1 MVDKLSVQEESIPD
15 ALSRWRELVPFR
27 RSPPANRRLPS
38 IRTTSGHAVKPYSLL
53 IDSTLS
59 TAVRRPL
66 AGGRGIWS
74 ANTTWSARRLDLD
87 CHGQPSSSPFIPVFN
102 RTQRLPL
109 PQSRPRRSRR
119 DDAARISRRA
129 AVVPPG
135 HTKSS
140 SAASSAAARSPPIS
154 DRGPALSGCGR
165 AAHPTARCCS
175 SPPPEA
181 CSPDHARP
189 RRRRPGLLRLL
200 APPPDAGAP
209 GSRDAS
215 AVPWRGGALE
225 KVVLQPIR
233 EISGAVQLPGSKSL
247 SNRILLLS
255 ALFEGTTVVDNLLNS
270 EDVHYMLEALDA
282 LGLSV
287 EADKVAKRA
296 VVVGCG
302 GRFPIEKD
310 AKEEVKLFL
319 GNAGTAMRPLT
330 AAVVAAGGNA
340 TYVSVMFLM
349 EYQE

>member
-1 MVDKLSVQEESIPD
+1 MANHRARPLSLSSTVRSGSLFPSPGRGGPGRTTPPVFRV
-15 ALSRWRELVPFR
+15 ALPSCRPATPNR
-27 RSPPANRRLPS
+27 RAPPALLLPALWLAAHL
-38 IRTTSGHAVKPYSLL
+38 RPRPR
-53 IDSTLS
+53 
-59 TAVRRPL
+59 AVRMRP
-66 AGGRGIWS
+66 
-74 ANTTWSARRLDLD
+74 
-87 CHGQPSSSPFIPVFN
+87 C
-102 RTQRLPL
+102 
-109 PQSRPRRSRR
+109 RP
-119 DDAARISRRA
+119 
-129 AVVPPG
+129 
-135 HTKSS
+135 
-140 SAASSAAARSPPIS
+140 S
-154 DRGPALSGCGR
+154 DRALLLLS
-165 AAHPTARCCS
+165 
-175 SPPPEA
+175 PPEA

-270 EDVHYMLEALDA
+270 EDVHYMLKALDA

-340 TYVSVMFLM
+340 TLVAAPKTAGSRVGGCW
-349 EYQE
+349 